1 MLATVLVCVCGHAKH
16 VVSQVE
22 RAGTVPVVNA
32 YVERVDPS
40 RADLLL
46 DSPLGRQ
53 FLAGFLGFEFG
64 QELLDQLGLG
74 QVPGTVAL
82 TAGGVQHRAPG
93 RRRRWQD
100 VAPHEAGAVIRAAVA
115 QGEWRGLLG
124 LDEVMLLAAL
134 ADDTFG
140 FGEDEA
146 VQALTALAKQELRPV
161 AGALV
166 SAPGTRRWWEPVVR
180 GDQRFL
186 EWDDGPHPAGPAV
199 EQAVRDSMREERA
212 ENAKGLKQRRRRE
225 RRGTRIGAVWWSAPD
240 FAAQTWTT
248 GAFGDVP
255 AIALG
260 HFIDTFTPFEETGA
274 TVWSLQIA
282 PQARV
287 LEIRAPADWQ
297 ALVLSFPRDVT
308 GTHDG
313 EWRYWG
319 GVPGPW
325 RLPAWEQVMEHYD
338 GVHVTIGGYV
348 ASCGLALPAGDGYTM
363 LAGWIP
369 DATLWLRDVTAG
381 HRRLGR
387 WEGHPQGGRGWDDI
401 RAGWTPEAQ

>member
-1 MLATVLVCVCGHAKH
+1 M
-16 VVSQVE
+16 
-22 RAGTVPVVNA
+22 
-32 YVERVDPS
+32 DPS
-40 RADLLL
+40 RVDLLL

-53 FLAGFLGFEFG
+53 FLVGFLGFDFG
-64 QELLDQLGLG
+64 QKLFDQLGLG

-82 TAGGVQHRAPG
+82 AAGGVQHRAPG

-115 QGEWRGLLG
+115 QEEWRGLLG
-124 LDEVMLLAAL
+124 LDEVTLLAAL
-134 ADDTFG
+134 ADDTFGFG

-161 AGALV
+161 AEALV

-248 GAFGDVP
+248 GVFGDVP
-255 AIALG
+255 TIALG

-287 LEIRAPADWQ
+287 LEIRTPADWQ

-319 GVPGPW
+319 GVAGPW
-325 RLPAWEQVMEHYD
+325 RLPAWEQVMERYD

-381 HRRLGR
+381 PRRLGR

-401 RAGWTPEAQ
+401 RAGWTPGAR